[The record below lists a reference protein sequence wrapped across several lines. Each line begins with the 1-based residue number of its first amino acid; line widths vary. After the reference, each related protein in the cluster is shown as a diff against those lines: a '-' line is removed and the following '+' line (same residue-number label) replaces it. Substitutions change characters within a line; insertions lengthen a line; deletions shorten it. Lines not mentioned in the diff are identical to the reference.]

1 VDEDREVV
9 AVFDYYD
16 SIMGT
21 PPDRDCSISF
31 EHLDLPH
38 LDLHHLYD
46 RFTEAVFGIE
56 NHLEGG

>member
-1 VDEDREVV
+1 VDEDRKVV

-21 PPDRDCSISF
+21 PPDRDCSILF
-31 EHLDLPH
+31 EQLDLPH

-46 RFTEAVFGIE
+46 CFTEAEFRI
-56 NHLEGG
+56 